1 MRQMENS
8 AAAEE
13 TSQLCQASPVTGA
26 ARLTYRVA
34 KRAFDFTA
42 ALLLSVLLAL
52 PMAVLM
58 LLIRLDS
65 PGPAIYRQERLG
77 KDGKPF
83 TILKLRTLRLDAEK
97 NGPRWAETNDSRCTR
112 LGRFLR
118 KTRIDELPQLW
129 NILRGEMSF
138 VGPRPERAY
147 FYDQFEQ
154 YIPEFRNRLAAV
166 PGLTGWAQ
174 INGGYTLHPEE
185 KIVYDM
191 EYIKECSLRMDVNY
205 LLMTVPIMLTHNGA
219 R

>member
-1 MRQMENS
+1 MTDPKGTILVE
-8 AAAEE
+8 
-13 TSQLCQASPVTGA
+13 CG
-26 ARLTYRVA
+26 
-34 KRAFDFTA
+34 K
-42 ALLLSVLLAL
+42 
-52 PMAVLM
+52 M
-58 LLIRLDS
+58 LQRGT
-65 PGPAIYRQERLG
+65 PKLG

-83 TILKLRTLRLDAEK
+83 TILKLRTMRLDAEK

-174 INGGYTLHPEE
+174 INGGYTLRPEE

-191 EYIKECSLRMDVNY
+191 EYIKECSLRMDVKC